1 MKLKKLEVKAYAG
14 INPASPVVIDFSES
28 NFVKAAGD
36 NGAGKSSLL
45 NALLTACGQ
54 LSKDDKNKINRE
66 SGKIDIDMDFIG
78 NDRLTYHVRCTKS
91 VFQLTYAGEVVPEPI
106 TKMKELLGVVG
117 VSPMIIKEAKL
128 TDIIKWLASYS
139 NKNAE
144 EFEKKILKF
153 KDNIKEAETA
163 RADANRSLKGLNE
176 YLDNE
181 QMFIDWEDTE
191 KRFKVKPDL
200 DRISA
205 ELDVASKNSD
215 KYLRA
220 DERLKSLKNS
230 RESIVDDIEETEMNL
245 KELRK
250 KLAEA
255 EQQHIDRKKFL
266 VDHDEKISTGEQ
278 YLKDNKNLKSEYDKV
293 KDSYDNVAKDSIDYS
308 KWVEIKKKKKERDE
322 FETLAQGFDNKAKAL
337 VQKRKEAQAE
347 ILPDIKGVELYTE
360 DTHEDG
366 VMKKEGLYVDGK
378 NTKQLSETE
387 WWAFVMQIW
396 IKYQV
401 KIIVVDNMQSL
412 GSKGVELLQKLSGKG
427 AYILAA
433 EMDRKTKELTIS
445 YE

>member
-28 NFVKAAGD
+28 NFVKASGD
-36 NGAGKSSLL
+36 NGAGKTSLL

-66 SGKIDIDMDFIG
+66 SGKIDIDMDFVG

-91 VFQLTYAGEVVPEPI
+91 VFQLTYAGEAVPEPI

-117 VSPMIIKEAKL
+117 VSPMVIKDAKL

-153 KDNIKEAETA
+153 KDSIKEAETS

-176 YLDNE
+176 YLSNE
-181 QMFIDWEDTE
+181 QMYNDWEETE
-191 KRFKVKPDL
+191 KKFKVKPDL
-200 DRISA
+200 DKISA
-205 ELDVASKNSD
+205 ELDIASKNSD

-220 DERLKSLKNS
+220 DEKLKNLKTS
-230 RESIVDDIEETEMNL
+230 RGALVDNITETEMDL
-245 KELRK
+245 KELRA
-250 KLAEA
+250 KLIKAEL
-255 EQQHIDRKKFL
+255 ELIDRRKEL
-266 VDHDEKISTGEQ
+266 EDHDEKISTGEQ

-293 KDSYDNVAKDSIDYS
+293 KESYDNVAKDSIAYS
-308 KWVEIKKKKKERDE
+308 KWLEIKKKSKERDE

-366 VMKKEGLYVDGK
+366 VMKKEGLYVDKK

-387 WWAFVMQIW
+387 WYAFVMQIW
-396 IKYQV
+396 KKFKV
-401 KIIVVDNMQSL
+401 RIIVVDNMQSL
-412 GSKGVELLQKLSGKG
+412 GSKGVEMLEKLSADG

-433 EMDRKTKELTIS
+433 EMNRGQKELIIE
-445 YE
+445 Y